1 MNIKGSIVAL
11 VTPMHIDGSVDWEAL
26 QRLVEWHINQG
37 SHGIVSVGTTG
48 ESPTLNWGEHIEV
61 ISRTVSHAAGRI
73 PVIAGTGANSTQE
86 ALEWTRE
93 AAGRGADAS
102 LQVAPYYNRPSQE
115 GMYQHF
121 RTIAEA
127 VDIPVILYNVPGRTA
142 SDISNET
149 ALRLA
154 EIDNIVG
161 IKDATG
167 DMQRG
172 AELIQSAPEGFYV
185 YSGDDMTA
193 FELMKLGGQGDISVT
208 ANVAP
213 ALMSQM
219 CELALS
225 GDFSAAEKIDQKLA
239 PLHAGLFI
247 EPSPCATKW
256 ALEQM
261 GLIEGGI
268 RLPILPL
275 TESSQPAIRQLLNEL
290 DLLL

>member
-1 MNIKGSIVAL
+1 MNIEGSIVAL

-26 QRLVEWHINQG
+26 RRLVEWHISQG
-37 SHGIVSVGTTG
+37 THGIVSVGTTG

-61 ISRTVSHAAGRI
+61 ISRTVSLAAGRI

-93 AAGRGADAS
+93 AAERGADAS

-127 VDIPVILYNVPGRTA
+127 VDIPIILYNVPGRTA

-154 EIDNIVG
+154 EVDNIVG

-167 DMQRG
+167 DMRRG

-193 FELMKLGGQGDISVT
+193 FELMKLGGKGDISVT

-219 CELALS
+219 CELALN
-225 GDFSAAEKIDQKLA
+225 GDFPAAEKIDQQLA

-256 ALEQM
+256 ALQQM

-268 RLPILPL
+268 RLPMIPL
-275 TESSQPAIRQLLNEL
+275 TESSQPAIRQILNEL
-290 DLLL
+290 DLWL